1 MTWQVFFIEGVVV
14 NLDLGESSE
23 VVRHEHDGHIDVLQ
37 LPARG
42 VTPHLRCGWVVVTL
56 DILCFEDIR

>member
-23 VVRHEHDGHIDVLQ
+23 VVGHEHDGHIDVLK
-37 LPARG
+37 LPGR
-42 VTPHLRCGWVVVTL
+42 RCK
-56 DILCFEDIR
+56 

>member
-37 LPARG
+37 LPGQRCQ
-42 VTPHLRCGWVVVTL
+42 TPPQMWMGCGHFGHSL
-56 DILCFEDIR
+56 L